1 VGENTLGKQSLKKG
15 VSMSHIAHN
24 PSAGAGI
31 ADAGWKGLYRVGGA
45 AAMTMAVFI
54 PLQVL
59 VFVIWPPPGTVTG
72 WFTLFQEHP
81 LVGLLDMD
89 LLLIVD
95 QVLVALI
102 MVTLY
107 IVLRRSRQSCM
118 TVALTLSALGIAA
131 YFASTAAFE
140 MLSLSGEYSAVTTEA
155 QRATLLA
162 AGQVMLSTWQ
172 GTAFSVG
179 YVLEGMGFLLVAI
192 VMLRS
197 TVFGRKTAY
206 VAILLG
212 VMSLVPPTVG
222 TVGMLFAL
230 GSLVPLEIWDVLV
243 ARRLLQLGR
252 DVSKLS

>member
-1 VGENTLGKQSLKKG
+1 
-15 VSMSHIAHN
+15 MSHVAHN
-24 PSAGAGI
+24 PSTGAGT
-31 ADAGWKGLYRVGGA
+31 ANSDWKGLYRVGAGA
-45 AAMTMAVFI
+45 ALLMAAFIPVQIVVFI
-54 PLQVL
+54 
-59 VFVIWPPPGTVTG
+59 IWPPPGTVTG
-72 WFTLFQEHP
+72 WFSLYQEHP

-95 QVLVALI
+95 QVFVALI

-107 IVLRRSRQSCM
+107 VVLRRSRHSLM

-140 MLSLSGEYSAVTTEA
+140 MLSLSGEYAAATTEA

-179 YVLEGMGFLLVAI
+179 YVLEGIGLLLVAI
-192 VMLRS
+192 AMLRS
-197 TVFGRKTAY
+197 TVFGKTTAR
-206 VAILLG
+206 VGVLLG
-212 VMSLVPPTVG
+212 VMSLLPPTAG
-222 TVGMLFAL
+222 MVGMFFAL

-243 ARRLLQLGR
+243 ARRLLRLGR
-252 DVSKLS
+252 EASKVSQLSLPS

>member
-1 VGENTLGKQSLKKG
+1 MPK
-15 VSMSHIAHN
+15 IARN
-24 PSAGAGI
+24 LSAGGNVE
-31 ADAGWKGLYRVGGA
+31 DAGWKGLYRVGGA
-45 AAMTMAVFI
+45 AALTMALFI
-54 PLQVL
+54 PVQVL
-59 VFVIWPPPGTVTG
+59 VFVIWPPPETVTG
-72 WFTLFQEHP
+72 WYILFQEHP

-95 QVLVALI
+95 QVFVALI

-107 IVLRRSRQSCM
+107 VVLRRSRQSSM

-140 MLSLSGEYSAVTTEA
+140 MLSLSGEYAAATTET
-155 QRATLLA
+155 QRATLLT

-179 YVLEGMGFLLVAI
+179 YILEGMGFLLVAV

-197 TVFGRKTAY
+197 EVFGRKTAY
-206 VAILLG
+206 VGLLLG

-222 TVGMLFAL
+222 TVGMIFAL
-230 GSLVPLEIWDVLV
+230 GSLVPLEVWNVLV
-243 ARRLLQLGR
+243 ARRLFRLGR
-252 DVSKLS
+252 DVSKVS